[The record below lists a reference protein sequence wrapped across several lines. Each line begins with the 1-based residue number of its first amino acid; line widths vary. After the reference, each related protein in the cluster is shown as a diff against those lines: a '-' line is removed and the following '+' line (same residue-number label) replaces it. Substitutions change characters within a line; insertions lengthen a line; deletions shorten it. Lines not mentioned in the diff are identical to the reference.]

1 MSFFSRLLILG
12 LISVLSSCGFQL
24 RGDLYA
30 ELDKVLVNSAP
41 SAVKSEKLLNE
52 ILANSEKRASE
63 DNSEFL
69 IINLLS
75 EKSSRRPV
83 LKTASMSA
91 AQYELTIELIFFIS
105 FGDRIIVPETTL
117 SSRKLFAVSS
127 SNQAASYEEQ
137 LLLQR
142 EMREELLARLIS
154 MAQYNLAR
162 IRNST

>member
-1 MSFFSRLLILG
+1 MLG

>member
-1 MSFFSRLLILG
+1 MG
-12 LISVLSSCGFQL
+12 LISVLASCGFQL

-41 SAVKSEKLLNE
+41 SAIKSEKILNE
-52 ILANSEKRASE
+52 ILAVFEKGRDETST
-63 DNSEFL
+63 DPL

-75 EKSSRRPV
+75 EKSSRRSV
-83 LKTASMSA
+83 LTTVSMSV
-91 AQYELTIELIFFIS
+91 AQYELTIELIFFIA

-117 SSRKLFAVSS
+117 SSKKFYAVSS
-127 SNQAASYEEQ
+127 ANQAASYEEQ

-142 EMREELLARLIS
+142 EMREELLNKVVR

-162 IRNST
+162 IRNSE

>member
-1 MSFFSRLLILG
+1 MSSFKRFLLLG
-12 LISVLSSCGFQL
+12 LISVLASCGFQL

-41 SAVKSEKLLNE
+41 SAIKSEKILNE
-52 ILANSEKRASE
+52 ILAVFEKKRDETST
-63 DNSEFL
+63 DPL

-75 EKSSRRPV
+75 EKSSRRSV
-83 LKTASMSA
+83 LTTVSMSV
-91 AQYELTIELIFFIS
+91 AQYELTIELIFFIA

-117 SSRKLFAVSS
+117 SSKKFYAVSS
-127 SNQAASYEEQ
+127 ANQAASYEEQ

-142 EMREELLARLIS
+142 EMREELLNKVVR

-162 IRNST
+162 IRNSE

>member
-1 MSFFSRLLILG
+1 MG
-12 LISVLSSCGFQL
+12 LISVLASCGFQL

-41 SAVKSEKLLNE
+41 SAIKSEKILNE
-52 ILANSEKRASE
+52 ILAVFEKKRDETST
-63 DNSEFL
+63 DPL

-75 EKSSRRPV
+75 EKSSRRSV
-83 LKTASMSA
+83 LTTVSMSA

-117 SSRKLFAVSS
+117 SSRKFYAVSS
-127 SNQAASYEEQ
+127 ANQAASYEEQ

-142 EMREELLARLIS
+142 EMREELLNKVVR

-162 IRNST
+162 IRTSE

>member
-1 MSFFSRLLILG
+1 MSSFKGFLLLSF
-12 LISVLSSCGFQL
+12 ISVLASCGFQL

-30 ELDKVLVNSAP
+30 ELDKVVVTSSP
-41 SAVKSEKLLNE
+41 SAIKSEKILNE
-52 ILANSEKRASE
+52 ILAVFEKGRGETSR
-63 DNSEFL
+63 DPL

-75 EKSSRRPV
+75 EKSSRRSV
-83 LKTASMSA
+83 LTTVSMNA

-117 SSRKLFAVSS
+117 SSRKFYAVSS

-142 EMREELLARLIS
+142 EMREELLNKVVR

-162 IRNST
+162 IRNSK